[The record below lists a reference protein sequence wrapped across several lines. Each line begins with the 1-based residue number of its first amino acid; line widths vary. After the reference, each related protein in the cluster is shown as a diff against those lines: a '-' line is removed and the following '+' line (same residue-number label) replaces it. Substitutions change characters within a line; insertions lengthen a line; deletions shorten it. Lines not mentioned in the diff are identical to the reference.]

1 MNKRK
6 FKMGSAPKFLRKNMK
21 EARLSS
27 PTALAEVLLDY
38 IYFCAVSSVTKSD
51 TVSSFNAAISA
62 YINGPGAS
70 RYIGVNT
77 AVSKAFDELVQI
89 KAIKWEPGKK
99 LVIGETI
106 I

>member
-1 MNKRK
+1 
-6 FKMGSAPKFLRKNMK
+6 MGGAPKFLRKNIK
-21 EARLSS
+21 EARLSN

-62 YINGPGAS
+62 SINEYGAR
-70 RYIGVNT
+70 RYIGANA

-99 LVIGETI
+99 VVMGETVI
-106 I
+106 